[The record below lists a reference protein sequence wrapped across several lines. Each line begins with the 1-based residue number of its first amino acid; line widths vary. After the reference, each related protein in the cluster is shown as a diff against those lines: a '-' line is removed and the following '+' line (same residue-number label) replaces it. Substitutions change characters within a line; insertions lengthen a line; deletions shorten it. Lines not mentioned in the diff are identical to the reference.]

1 MLSDRPIL
9 LDELD
14 REAYVARRIE
24 RDLLRAAQRSSGVL
38 LVGEEGSGKTT
49 LLNWLTARLREKRRS
64 VARVDAAVARD
75 AGDVLDLIRF
85 ALHAAHRGWREEESA
100 SEPAAV
106 DSVRLQLAA
115 ERLAGAPQTTILV
128 DNLFDHGAAHTVFGR
143 LRDVLW
149 QSRHRWVV
157 TARPQD
163 VRAFLAPP
171 ADAFFQER
179 LTIPVLADDEVAEF
193 AHRAGAPKVFR
204 ARIPRTPRDAVR
216 AARAL
221 ASPDVGG
228 DAFVDAAARV
238 GPAAASVFQ
247 QMESLGRPVT
257 AADSDLMARTG
268 MSPITLRRH
277 LRALIDAGLVAAEQ
291 ERSGQIGRPRM
302 VYHLLTAS
310 PQQRNG

>member
-1 MLSDRPIL
+1 VLSDRPIL

-14 REAYVARRIE
+14 REAYVPRRIE
-24 RDLLRAAQRSSGVL
+24 RDLLRATQRSSGVL

-49 LLNWLTARLREKRRS
+49 LLNWLMAGLREKRRP

-75 AGDVLDLIRF
+75 AADVLDLIRF
-85 ALHAAHRGWREEESA
+85 ALHASHREWREGESPP
-100 SEPAAV
+100 EPGAV
-106 DSVRLQLAA
+106 ESVRLQLAA
-115 ERLAGAPQTTILV
+115 ERLAGAPPATILL

-149 QSRHRWVV
+149 QSHHRWVV

-179 LTIPVLADDEVAEF
+179 LTIPVLGDDEIAEF
-193 AHRAGAPKVFR
+193 AERAGAAKAFR
-204 ARIPRTPRDAVR
+204 ARSPRTPRDAVR

-228 DAFVDAAARV
+228 DAFVDAAERV

-257 AADSDLMARTG
+257 ASDPDFTARTG

-302 VYHLLTAS
+302 VYHLLTTS
-310 PQQRNG
+310 PPQSNA